1 MGIAIKLTNLD
12 FSNNK
17 LGTVTPTSG
26 GEEPRELVT
35 PGEISISS
43 SAEYTF
49 AKQGIWYVSQ
59 NKNVDESTAIAYLTF
74 ESTRG
79 IVRFDYEISCK
90 DPYDKGCIKTQYGI
104 ELVRV
109 SGITSGH
116 VDVNVE
122 NGINVVILEYTK
134 DSSDEYGDDEFRVK
148 LAEICGGPTLPSVT
162 SITVSGSSD
171 TSATYETYS
180 YNYYP
185 SNAQHDISWI
195 ITSGGSPYYIQ
206 PDYYWYPTENT
217 IRIRIPFKDK
227 GSIAQF
233 DVRAEDA
240 LTGMTDYILVDSFRE
255 WKPTTLTANDF
266 KADMSIA
273 TAASSGSSY
282 RHYLPFAAWYNSND
296 LHVNWRMGLYINR
309 DNCPGEYM
317 NPNDNYNDGTGHNL
331 QSIIQ
336 TKKTFE
342 SQYSTVLVPQGC
354 RKITLYHNQP
364 ALVVTAYLE
373 QNDGKGSSSA
383 LLTTGNIAS
392 GVVKSV
398 DVTSN
403 CRGTCKNLKDA
414 SKFLIIVCKN
424 ASNANTDIPENL
436 RNVVPTG
443 FKLQFEYVLE
453 ATASSTSFASL
464 DSKINI
470 SFNADYT
477 YNKCYL
483 YGEYW
488 IYYSNAPKKITGIID
503 ASDSGVSLSNVII
516 GKLVYSTISFTTSAI
531 GLGNRQQFFTI
542 QKMYAPN
549 GVSKSNIN
557 QNYSF
562 TVKGIAITNAEYSS
576 WESVPNDYKVTF

>member
-26 GEEPRELVT
+26 GEEPRELVI

-49 AKQGIWYVSQ
+49 EKQGIWYVSQ
-59 NKNVDESTAIAYLTF
+59 NKNVDNSTAIAYLTF

-79 IVRFDYEISCK
+79 IVRFDYQISSESF
-90 DPYDKGCIKTQYGI
+90 DHGYITTSSGT
-104 ELVRV
+104 ELLN
-109 SGITSGH
+109 TSGTDSGY

-122 NGINVVILEYTK
+122 NGVNVVVLKYEK
-134 DSSDEYGDDEFRVK
+134 DYSDEDGDDEFRVK

-162 SITVSGSSD
+162 SITISGNN
-171 TSATYETYS
+171 TTGNKYETYS
-180 YNYYP
+180 YNYQP
-185 SNAQHDISWI
+185 TNAQHNIRFSFGSDG
-195 ITSGGSPYYIQ
+195 IT
-206 PDYYWYPTENT
+206 PDYYQYPYDNSYQY
-217 IRIRIPFKDK
+217 IRIRIPFIDN
-227 GSIAQF
+227 GDNSYIHLVAQ
-233 DVRAEDA
+233 DS
-240 LTGMTDYILVDSFRE
+240 LTNIHRDMNINSLRE
-255 WKPTTLTANDF
+255 WKPTTLTASDF

-282 RHYLPFAAWYNSND
+282 RHYLPFASWYNLND
-296 LHVNWRMGLYINR
+296 YHPYWRMSLYIHR

-317 NPNDNYNDGTGHNL
+317 NPNDNYNDAKGHNL

-336 TKKTFE
+336 TKKGFE
-342 SQYSTVLVPQGC
+342 SQYSTMLIPQGC

-364 ALVVTAYLE
+364 ALVVNAYLE
-373 QNDGKGSSSA
+373 QNDGKGNSST
-383 LLTTGNIAS
+383 LLTTGNVAS
-392 GVVKSV
+392 GVSKSV
-398 DVTSN
+398 NVPSN

-424 ASNANTDIPENL
+424 ASNSNTDIPSNL

-464 DSKINI
+464 DSKISI

-488 IYYSNAPKKITGIID
+488 AYQSNAQKKITGIID
-503 ASDSGVSLSNVII
+503 ASDSAVSLSNVII
-516 GKLVYSTISFTTSAI
+516 GKLVYSTIQFTSSAI

-549 GVSKSNIN
+549 GVSKSNIK

-576 WESVPNDYKVTF
+576 WDAIPNDYKVTF

>member
-43 SAEYTF
+43 SAEFTF
-49 AKQGIWYVSQ
+49 EKQGIWYVSQ
-59 NKNVDESTAIAYLTF
+59 NKNVNLSTAIAYLTF

-79 IVRFDYEISCK
+79 IVRFDYQISSESF
-90 DPYDKGCIKTQYGI
+90 DHGYITTSSGT
-104 ELVRV
+104 ELLN
-109 SGITSGH
+109 TSGTDSGY

-122 NGINVVILEYTK
+122 NGVNVVVLKYEK
-134 DSSDEYGDDEFRVK
+134 DLSSEDGDDEFRVK
-148 LAEICGGPTLPSVT
+148 LAEVCGGPTLPSVT
-162 SITVSGSSD
+162 SIGINGNDNTSS
-171 TSATYETYS
+171 TYETYS
-180 YNYYP
+180 YYYEP
-185 SNAQHDISWI
+185 YDAQHDISWNI
-195 ITSGGSPYYIQ
+195 NSGGSSDYIE

-217 IRIRIPFKDK
+217 IRIRIPFKDS
-227 GSIAQF
+227 GSYADF
-233 DVRAEDA
+233 YLYAEDS
-240 LTGMTDYILVDSFRE
+240 LTGTMGDMTVTSNRE
-255 WKPTTLTANDF
+255 WKPTTLTASDF

-282 RHYLPFAAWYNSND
+282 RHYLPYAAWYNSND
-296 LHVNWRMGLYINR
+296 LHVNRRMGLYINR
-309 DNCPGEYM
+309 DNCPGEYI
-317 NPNDNYNDGTGHNL
+317 NPNDNYSDSKGHNL

-336 TKKTFE
+336 TKKAFE
-342 SQYSTVLVPQGC
+342 SQYSTVLIPKGC
-354 RKITLYHNQP
+354 RKITLYHNQS
-364 ALVVTAYLE
+364 ALVVNAYLE
-373 QNDGKGSSSA
+373 QNDGKGNSTT
-383 LLTTGNIAS
+383 LLTTGDVAS
-392 GVVKSV
+392 GVSKSV
-398 DVTSN
+398 NVPSN

-424 ASNANTDIPENL
+424 ASSSNTDIPSNL

-464 DSKINI
+464 NSKINI

-488 IYYSNAPKKITGIID
+488 IYYNNAPVRMTGIID
-503 ASDSGVSLSNVII
+503 ASDSAISISNVII
-516 GKLVYSTISFTTSAI
+516 GKLVYSTIQFTSSAI
-531 GLGNRQQFFTI
+531 GLGNSQQFFTI
-542 QKMYAPN
+542 QKVYAPN
-549 GVSKSNIN
+549 GVSKSNIK

-562 TVKGIAITNAEYSS
+562 TMKGIAITNAEYSS
-576 WESVPNDYKVTF
+576 WEAIPNDYKVTF

>member
-49 AKQGIWYVSQ
+49 AKQGLWYVSQ
-59 NKNVDESTAIAYLTF
+59 NKNVNLSTAIAYLTF
-74 ESTRG
+74 ESARG
-79 IVRFDYEISCK
+79 IVRFDYQISSES
-90 DPYDKGCIKTQYGI
+90 YDHGYITTSSGK
-104 ELVRV
+104 ELLNV
-109 SGITSGH
+109 SGTDSGY

-122 NGINVVILEYTK
+122 NGVNVVVLKYKK
-134 DSSDEYGDDEFRVK
+134 DSSAHEGDDVFRVK

-171 TSATYETYS
+171 TSATYETYR
-180 YNYYP
+180 YDYQP
-185 SNAQHDISWI
+185 SDAQHDISWTI
-195 ITSGGSPYYIQ
+195 NSGGSSYYIQ

-240 LTGMTDYILVDSFRE
+240 LTGVSDDILVDSLRE
-255 WKPTTLTANDF
+255 WKPTTLTASDF
-266 KADMSIA
+266 KADMSLA

-282 RHYLPFAAWYNSND
+282 RHYLPYAAWYNSND
-296 LHVNWRMGLYINR
+296 LHVNRRMSLYINR

-317 NPNDNYNDGTGHNL
+317 NPNDNYNDAKGHNL

-336 TKKTFE
+336 TKKAFE
-342 SQYSTVLVPQGC
+342 SQYSTMLIPQGC

-373 QNDGKGSSSA
+373 QHDGKGSSST
-383 LLTTGNIAS
+383 LLTTGDVAS
-392 GVVKSV
+392 GVSKSV
-398 DVTSN
+398 NVPSN

-424 ASNANTDIPENL
+424 ASSSNTDIPSNL

-464 DSKINI
+464 NSKINI

-488 IYYSNAPKKITGIID
+488 TYQSNAPKKITGIID

-531 GLGNRQQFFTI
+531 GLGNKRQFFTI

-549 GVSKSNIN
+549 GVSKSNIK

-562 TVKGIAITNAEYSS
+562 TIKGIAITNTEYSS
-576 WESVPNDYKVTF
+576 WEAIPNDYKVTF

>member
-17 LGTVTPTSG
+17 LGTVTPMSG

-43 SAEYTF
+43 SSEYTF

-59 NKNVDESTAIAYLTF
+59 NKNVDSSTAIAYLTF

-79 IVRFDYEISCK
+79 IVRFDYQISSESF
-90 DPYDKGCIKTQYGI
+90 DHGYITTSSGT
-104 ELVRV
+104 ELLN
-109 SGITSGH
+109 TSGVDSGY

-122 NGINVVILEYTK
+122 NGVNVVVLKYEK
-134 DSSDEYGDDEFRVK
+134 DSSDEDGDDEFRVK

-162 SITVSGSSD
+162 SITVSGSSN

-180 YNYYP
+180 YSYEP
-185 SNAQHDISWI
+185 SDAQHDISWTI
-195 ITSGGSPYYIQ
+195 NSGGSPDYIQ
-206 PDYYWYPTENT
+206 PDYYSYPTENT

-227 GSIAQF
+227 DSIARF

-240 LTGMTDYILVDSFRE
+240 LTGVADSILVDSFRE
-255 WKPTTLTANDF
+255 WKPTTLTASDF

-282 RHYLPFAAWYNSND
+282 RHYLPFAAWYNSKD
-296 LHVNWRMGLYINR
+296 LHVNWRMCLYMHR
-309 DNCPGEYM
+309 DNCPGEYI
-317 NPNDNYNDGTGHNL
+317 NPNDNYNDEMGNNL

-336 TKKTFE
+336 TKKVFE
-342 SQYSTVLVPQGC
+342 SQYSTVLIPKGC
-354 RKITLYHNQP
+354 RKITLYHNQSE
-364 ALVVTAYLE
+364 LVVNAYLE
-373 QNDGKGSSSA
+373 QNDGKGNSST
-383 LLTTGNIAS
+383 LLTTGNVAS
-392 GVVKSV
+392 GVSKSV
-398 DVTSN
+398 NVPSN

-424 ASNANTDIPENL
+424 ASSSNTDIPSNL

-443 FKLQFEYVLE
+443 FKLQFEYVLK
-453 ATASSTSFASL
+453 ATAFSTSFTNL
-464 DSKINI
+464 DSKISI

-488 IYYSNAPKKITGIID
+488 AYQSNAPKKITGIID
-503 ASDSGVSLSNVII
+503 ASDSAVSLSNVII
-516 GKLVYSTISFTTSAI
+516 GKLVYSTIQFTASAI
-531 GLGNRQQFFTI
+531 GLGNKQQFFTI

-549 GVSKSNIN
+549 GVSKSNIK

-562 TVKGIAITNAEYSS
+562 TIKGIAITNAEYSS
-576 WESVPNDYKVTF
+576 WEAIPNDYKVTF

>member
-59 NKNVDESTAIAYLTF
+59 NKNVDSSTAIAYLTF

-79 IVRFDYEISCK
+79 IVRFDYQISSES
-90 DPYDKGCIKTQYGI
+90 YDHGYITTSSGT
-104 ELVRV
+104 ELLN
-109 SGITSGH
+109 TSGTDSGY

-122 NGINVVILEYTK
+122 NGVNVVVLKYKK
-134 DSSDEYGDDEFRVK
+134 DSSDEDGDDEFRVK

-162 SITVSGSSD
+162 SITISGN
-171 TSATYETYS
+171 ATTNNMYETYS
-180 YNYYP
+180 YNYQP
-185 SNAQHDISWI
+185 ANAQHNIRFSFGADG
-195 ITSGGSPYYIQ
+195 IT
-206 PDYYWYPTENT
+206 PDYYQYPYDNSYQY
-217 IRIRIPFKDK
+217 IRIRIPFIDN
-227 GSIAQF
+227 GDNSYIHLVAQ
-233 DVRAEDA
+233 DS
-240 LTGMTDYILVDSFRE
+240 LTNIHGDMNINSLRE

-282 RHYLPFAAWYNSND
+282 RHYLPFAAWYNSKD
-296 LHVNWRMGLYINR
+296 LHVNWRMCLYMHR
-309 DNCPGEYM
+309 DNCPGEYI
-317 NPNDNYNDGTGHNL
+317 NPNDNYNDEMGNNL

-336 TKKTFE
+336 TKKDFE
-342 SQYSTVLVPQGC
+342 SQYSTVLIPKGC
-354 RKITLYHNQP
+354 RKITLYHNQSE
-364 ALVVTAYLE
+364 LVVNAYLE
-373 QNDGKGSSSA
+373 QNDGKGNSST
-383 LLTTGNIAS
+383 LLTTGNVAS
-392 GVVKSV
+392 GVSKSV
-398 DVTSN
+398 NVPSN

-424 ASNANTDIPENL
+424 ASSSNTDIPSNL

-453 ATASSTSFASL
+453 ATAFSTSFTNL
-464 DSKINI
+464 DSKISI

-488 IYYSNAPKKITGIID
+488 AYQSNAPKKITGIID
-503 ASDSGVSLSNVII
+503 ASDSAVSLSNVII
-516 GKLVYSTISFTTSAI
+516 GKLVYSTIQFTASAI
-531 GLGNRQQFFTI
+531 GLGNKQQFFTI

-549 GVSKSNIN
+549 GVSKSNIK

-562 TVKGIAITNAEYSS
+562 TIKGIAITNAEYSS
-576 WESVPNDYKVTF
+576 WEAIPNDYKVTF

>member
-17 LGTVTPTSG
+17 LGTVTPMSG

-79 IVRFDYEISCK
+79 IVRFDYQISSESF
-90 DPYDKGCIKTQYGI
+90 DHGYITTSSGT
-104 ELVRV
+104 ELLNT
-109 SGITSGH
+109 SGVDSGH

-122 NGINVVILEYTK
+122 NGVNVVVLKYKK
-134 DSSDEYGDDEFRVK
+134 DSSDEDGDDEFRVK

-185 SNAQHDISWI
+185 SDAQHDISWNI
-195 ITSGGSPYYIQ
+195 NSGRSPYYIQ

-240 LTGMTDYILVDSFRE
+240 LTGVADDILVDSFRE
-255 WKPTTLTANDF
+255 WKPTTLTASDF
-266 KADMSIA
+266 KADMSLA

-296 LHVNWRMGLYINR
+296 LHVNRRMCLYINR
-309 DNCPGEYM
+309 DNCPGEYI
-317 NPNDNYNDGTGHNL
+317 NPNDNYNDSKGHNL

-336 TKKTFE
+336 TKKAFE
-342 SQYSTVLVPQGC
+342 SQYSTMLIPQGC
-354 RKITLYHNQP
+354 RKITLYHNQS
-364 ALVVTAYLE
+364 ALVVNAYLE
-373 QNDGKGSSSA
+373 QNDGKGNSST
-383 LLTTGNIAS
+383 LLTTGDVAS

-398 DVTSN
+398 DVPSN

-424 ASNANTDIPENL
+424 ASNYSSDIPSNL

-488 IYYSNAPKKITGIID
+488 MYRSNAPVKITGIID
-503 ASDSGVSLSNVII
+503 ASDSGISLSNVII
-516 GKLVYSTISFTTSAI
+516 GKLVYSTISFTASAI
-531 GLGNRQQFFTI
+531 GLGNSQQFFTI

-549 GVSKSNIN
+549 GVSKSNIK

-562 TVKGIAITNAEYSS
+562 TMKGIAITNAEYSS
-576 WESVPNDYKVTF
+576 WEAIPNDYKVTF

>member
-59 NKNVDESTAIAYLTF
+59 NKNVDNSTAIAYLTF

-79 IVRFDYEISCK
+79 IVRFDYQISSES
-90 DPYDKGCIKTQYGI
+90 YDHGYITTSSGT
-104 ELVRV
+104 ELLNV
-109 SGITSGH
+109 SGTDSGY

-122 NGINVVILEYTK
+122 NGVNVVVLKYKK
-134 DSSDEYGDDEFRVK
+134 DSSVYKGDDVFRVK
-148 LAEICGGPTLPSVT
+148 LAEICGGPTLPFVT
-162 SITVSGSSD
+162 SITISGN
-171 TSATYETYS
+171 ATTNNMYETYS
-180 YNYYP
+180 YNYQP
-185 SNAQHDISWI
+185 TNAQHNIRFSFGSDG
-195 ITSGGSPYYIQ
+195 IT
-206 PDYYWYPTENT
+206 PDYYQYPYDDSYQY
-217 IRIRIPFKDK
+217 IRMRIPFIDK
-227 GSIAQF
+227 GDNSYIHLIAQ
-233 DVRAEDA
+233 DS
-240 LTGMTDYILVDSFRE
+240 LTNIMGDMTVTSNRE
-255 WKPTTLTANDF
+255 WKPTTLTASDF

-317 NPNDNYNDGTGHNL
+317 NPNDNYNDETGHNL

-342 SQYSTVLVPQGC
+342 SQYSTVLIPKGC

-373 QNDGKGSSSA
+373 QNDGKGSSSV

-392 GVVKSV
+392 GVSKSV
-398 DVTSN
+398 NVPSN

-424 ASNANTDIPENL
+424 ARSSNTDIPSNL

-453 ATASSTSFASL
+453 ATASSTSFSSL

-488 IYYSNAPKKITGIID
+488 AYQSNAPKKITGIID

-549 GVSKSNIN
+549 GVSKSNIK

-562 TVKGIAITNAEYSS
+562 TVTGIAITNAEYSS
-576 WESVPNDYKVTF
+576 WEAIPNDYKVTF

>member
-17 LGTVTPTSG
+17 LGTVTPMSG

-59 NKNVDESTAIAYLTF
+59 NKNVDYSTAIAYLTF

-79 IVRFDYEISCK
+79 IVRFDYQISSESF
-90 DPYDKGCIKTQYGI
+90 DHGYITTSSGT
-104 ELVRV
+104 ELLNT
-109 SGITSGH
+109 SGIDSGY

-122 NGINVVILEYTK
+122 NGVNVVVLKYKK
-134 DSSDEYGDDEFRVK
+134 DSSDEDGDDEFRVK

-162 SITVSGSSD
+162 SITVSGNSD

-185 SNAQHDISWI
+185 SDAQHDISWNI
-195 ITSGGSPYYIQ
+195 NSGGSPYYIE

-217 IRIRIPFKDK
+217 IRIRIPFKDS
-227 GSIAQF
+227 GSIADF
-233 DVRAEDA
+233 YLYAEDA
-240 LTGMTDYILVDSFRE
+240 LTDIMGDMTVISNRE
-255 WKPTTLTANDF
+255 WKPKILTASDF
-266 KADMSIA
+266 KADMSYPSA
-273 TAASSGSSY
+273 DSSGTTY
-282 RHYLPFAAWYNSND
+282 RHYLPFAAWYNSKD
-296 LHVNWRMGLYINR
+296 LHVNWRMCLYMHR

-317 NPNDNYNDGTGHNL
+317 NPNDNYNDAKGNNL

-336 TKKTFE
+336 TKKAFE
-342 SQYSTVLVPQGC
+342 SQYSTVLIPKGC
-354 RKITLYHNQP
+354 RKITLYHNQSQ
-364 ALVVTAYLE
+364 LVVAAYLA
-373 QNDGKGSSSA
+373 QNDGKGNSST
-383 LLTTGNIAS
+383 LLTTGDVAS
-392 GVVKSV
+392 GVFKSV
-398 DVTSN
+398 NVPSN
-403 CRGTCKNLKDA
+403 CRGTCKNLRDA
-414 SKFLIIVCKN
+414 SKFLIILCKN
-424 ASNANTDIPENL
+424 ASNYSSDIPSNL

-464 DSKINI
+464 NSKINI

-488 IYYSNAPKKITGIID
+488 MYHSNAPVKITGIID
-503 ASDSGVSLSNVII
+503 ASGSGVSLSNVII
-516 GKLVYSTISFTTSAI
+516 GKLVYSTISFTASAI
-531 GLGNRQQFFTI
+531 GLGNSQQSFTI

-549 GVSKSNIN
+549 GVSKSNIKY
-557 QNYSF
+557 NYSF

-576 WESVPNDYKVTF
+576 WEAIPNDYKVTF

>member
-17 LGTVTPTSG
+17 LGTVTPMSG

-79 IVRFDYEISCK
+79 IVRFDYQISSESF
-90 DPYDKGCIKTQYGI
+90 DHGYITTSSGT
-104 ELVRV
+104 ELLDT
-109 SGITSGH
+109 SGIDSGY

-122 NGINVVILEYTK
+122 NGVNVVVLKYKK
-134 DSSDEYGDDEFRVK
+134 DSDVSEEDDEFRVK

-162 SITVSGSSD
+162 SITVSGNSD

-185 SNAQHDISWI
+185 SDAQHDISWNI
-195 ITSGGSPYYIQ
+195 NSGGSPYYIE
-206 PDYYWYPTENT
+206 PDYYWYPTEDT
-217 IRIRIPFKDK
+217 IRIRIPFKDS

-240 LTGMTDYILVDSFRE
+240 LTGVADDILVDSFRE
-255 WKPTTLTANDF
+255 WKPTTLTASDF
-266 KADMSIA
+266 KADMSLA

-296 LHVNWRMGLYINR
+296 LHVNRRMGLYIHR
-309 DNCPGEYM
+309 DNCPGEYI
-317 NPNDNYNDGTGHNL
+317 NPNDNYSDSKGHNL

-336 TKKTFE
+336 TKKAFE
-342 SQYSTVLVPQGC
+342 SQYSTMLIPKGC
-354 RKITLYHNQP
+354 RKIILYHNQS
-364 ALVVTAYLE
+364 ALVVNAYLE
-373 QNDGKGSSSA
+373 QNDGKGNSST
-383 LLTTGNIAS
+383 LLTTGDVAS
-392 GVVKSV
+392 GVSKSV
-398 DVTSN
+398 NVPSN

-424 ASNANTDIPENL
+424 ASNSNTDIPSNL

-464 DSKINI
+464 NSKINI

-488 IYYSNAPKKITGIID
+488 MYRSNAPVKITGIID

-516 GKLVYSTISFTTSAI
+516 GKLVYSTISFTASAI
-531 GLGNRQQFFTI
+531 GLGNSQQSFTI

-549 GVSKSNIN
+549 GVSKSNIK

-576 WESVPNDYKVTF
+576 WEAIPNDYKVTF

>member
-59 NKNVDESTAIAYLTF
+59 NKNVDNSTAIAYLTF

-79 IVRFDYEISCK
+79 IVRFDYQISSES
-90 DPYDKGCIKTQYGI
+90 YDHGYITTSSGT
-104 ELVRV
+104 ELLNT
-109 SGITSGH
+109 SGIDSGY

-122 NGINVVILEYTK
+122 NGVNVVVLKYKK
-134 DSSDEYGDDEFRVK
+134 DSSVYKGDDVFRVK

-162 SITVSGSSD
+162 NITVSGSSD
-171 TSATYETYS
+171 TSATYETYT
-180 YNYYP
+180 YHYYP
-185 SNAQHDISWI
+185 SDAQHDISWNI
-195 ITSGGSPYYIQ
+195 DSGGSSDYIQ
-206 PDYYWYPTENT
+206 PDYYWYPTEDT
-217 IRIRIPFKDK
+217 IRIRIPFKDS
-227 GSIAQF
+227 GSYADFYLYAQ
-233 DVRAEDA
+233 DS
-240 LTGMTDYILVDSFRE
+240 LTDIIGDMTVTLNRE
-255 WKPTTLTANDF
+255 WKPTTLTASDF
-266 KADMSIA
+266 KADMSLA
-273 TAASSGSSY
+273 TASSSGSSY
-282 RHYLPFAAWYNSND
+282 RHYLPYASWYNSND
-296 LHVNWRMGLYINR
+296 FHVNWRMGLYINR

-317 NPNDNYNDGTGHNL
+317 NPNDNYNDEMGNNI

-342 SQYSTVLVPQGC
+342 SQYSTVLIPKGC

-373 QNDGKGSSSA
+373 QNDGKGHNSA

-398 DVTSN
+398 DVPSN

-424 ASNANTDIPENL
+424 ASNYSSDIPSNL

-464 DSKINI
+464 NSKINI

-488 IYYSNAPKKITGIID
+488 IYSSNAPKKITGIID
-503 ASDSGVSLSNVII
+503 ASDSGVSLSNIII

-549 GVSKSNIN
+549 GVSKSNIK

-576 WESVPNDYKVTF
+576 WKSIPNDYKVTF

>member
-59 NKNVDESTAIAYLTF
+59 NKNVDNSTAIAYLTF

-79 IVRFDYEISCK
+79 IVRFDYQISSES
-90 DPYDKGCIKTQYGI
+90 YDHGYITTSSGT
-104 ELVRV
+104 ELLN
-109 SGITSGH
+109 TSGTNSGY

-122 NGINVVILEYTK
+122 NGVNVVVLKYKK
-134 DSSDEYGDDEFRVK
+134 DSSVYKGDDVFRVK

-162 SITVSGSSD
+162 SITISGND
-171 TSATYETYS
+171 TTNNVYETYS
-180 YNYYP
+180 YNYQP
-185 SNAQHDISWI
+185 TNAQHNIRFSFGGDG
-195 ITSGGSPYYIQ
+195 IT
-206 PDYYWYPTENT
+206 PDYYQYPYDGSYQY
-217 IRIRIPFKDK
+217 IRMRIPFIDK
-227 GSIAQF
+227 GDNSYIHLVAQDSLT
-233 DVRAEDA
+233 DVMGDMHVTSR
-240 LTGMTDYILVDSFRE
+240 RE
-255 WKPTTLTANDF
+255 WKPTTLTASDF
-266 KADMSIA
+266 KADMSYPSA
-273 TAASSGSSY
+273 DSSGTTY
-282 RHYLPFAAWYNSND
+282 RHYLPFAAWYNSTD
-296 LHVNWRMGLYINR
+296 LHVNWRMCLYMHR

-317 NPNDNYNDGTGHNL
+317 NPNDNYNDAKGHNL

-336 TKKTFE
+336 TKKAFE
-342 SQYSTVLVPQGC
+342 SQYSTVLIPKGC
-354 RKITLYHNQP
+354 RKITLYHNQS
-364 ALVVTAYLE
+364 ALVVTANLT
-373 QNDGKGSSSA
+373 QNDGKGNSSA
-383 LLTTGNIAS
+383 LLTTGDVAS
-392 GVVKSV
+392 GVYKSV
-398 DVTSN
+398 NVPSN

-414 SKFLIIVCKN
+414 SKFLIILCKN
-424 ASNANTDIPENL
+424 ASNSSSDIPSNL

-453 ATASSTSFASL
+453 ATAFSTSFTNL
-464 DSKINI
+464 DSKISI

-488 IYYSNAPKKITGIID
+488 TYRSNAPTKITGIID
-503 ASDSGVSLSNVII
+503 ASDSAISLSNVII
-516 GKLVYSTISFTTSAI
+516 GKLVYSTIQFTASAI
-531 GLGNRQQFFTI
+531 GLGNTEQFFTI
-542 QKMYAPN
+542 QKMSAPN
-549 GVSKSNIN
+549 GVSKSNIK

-562 TVKGIAITNAEYSS
+562 TLKGIAITNAEYSS
-576 WESVPNDYKVTF
+576 WDAIPNDYKVTF

>member
-59 NKNVDESTAIAYLTF
+59 NKNVDKSTAIAYLTF

-79 IVRFDYEISCK
+79 IVRFDYQISSESF
-90 DPYDKGCIKTQYGI
+90 DHGYITTSSGT
-104 ELVRV
+104 ELLDT
-109 SGITSGH
+109 SGIDSGY

-122 NGINVVILEYTK
+122 NGVNVVVLKYKK
-134 DSSDEYGDDEFRVK
+134 DSDVSEEDDVFRVK

-162 SITVSGSSD
+162 SITVSGSID

-180 YNYYP
+180 YSYEP
-185 SNAQHDISWI
+185 SDAQHDISWI
-195 ITSGGSPYYIQ
+195 INSGESPYYIE

-227 GSIAQF
+227 DSIAQF
-233 DVRAEDA
+233 DVCAADA
-240 LTGMTDYILVDSFRE
+240 LTGVANDILVDSFRE
-255 WKPTTLTANDF
+255 WKPTTLTASDF

-296 LHVNWRMGLYINR
+296 LHVNRRMGLYIHR

-317 NPNDNYNDGTGHNL
+317 NPNDNYNDVEGHNL

-336 TKKTFE
+336 TKKAFE
-342 SQYSTVLVPQGC
+342 NQYSTVLIPKGC
-354 RKITLYHNQP
+354 RKITLYHNQSK
-364 ALVVTAYLE
+364 LVVNAYLE
-373 QNDGKGSSSA
+373 QNDGKGNSST
-383 LLTTGNIAS
+383 LLTTGDVAS

-398 DVTSN
+398 DVPSN

-414 SKFLIIVCKN
+414 SKFLTIVCKN
-424 ASNANTDIPENL
+424 ASSSNTDIPSNL

-453 ATASSTSFASL
+453 ATASSTSFANL
-464 DSKINI
+464 NSKINI

-488 IYYSNAPKKITGIID
+488 TYQSNAPKKITEIID

-516 GKLVYSTISFTTSAI
+516 GKLVYSTIEFTTSAI
-531 GLGNRQQFFTI
+531 GLGNKQQFFTI

-549 GVSKSNIN
+549 GVSKSNIK
-557 QNYSF
+557 QNYSL
-562 TVKGIAITNAEYSS
+562 TMKGIAITNAEYSS
-576 WESVPNDYKVTF
+576 WEAIPNDYKVTF

>member
-79 IVRFDYEISCK
+79 IVRFDYQISSES
-90 DPYDKGCIKTQYGI
+90 YDHGYITTSSGT
-104 ELVRV
+104 ELLNV
-109 SGITSGH
+109 SGTNSGY

-122 NGINVVILEYTK
+122 NGVNVVVLKYKK
-134 DSSDEYGDDEFRVK
+134 DSSVYKGDDVFRVK

-162 SITVSGSSD
+162 SITISGN
-171 TSATYETYS
+171 ATTNNMYETYS
-180 YNYYP
+180 YNYQP
-185 SNAQHDISWI
+185 TNAQHNIRFSFGGDG
-195 ITSGGSPYYIQ
+195 IT
-206 PDYYWYPTENT
+206 PDYYQYPYDDSYQY
-217 IRIRIPFKDK
+217 IRMRIPFIDK
-227 GSIAQF
+227 GDNSYIHLIAQDSLT
-233 DVRAEDA
+233 DVIGDMHV
-240 LTGMTDYILVDSFRE
+240 TSNRE
-255 WKPTTLTANDF
+255 WKPTTLTASDF
-266 KADMSIA
+266 KADMSLA

-282 RHYLPFAAWYNSND
+282 RHYLPFASWYNLND
-296 LHVNWRMGLYINR
+296 YHPYWRMGLYMHR

-317 NPNDNYNDGTGHNL
+317 NPNDNYNDERGNNL

-336 TKKTFE
+336 TKKAFE
-342 SQYSTVLVPQGC
+342 SQYSTVLIPKGC
-354 RKITLYHNQP
+354 RKIILYHNQP

-373 QNDGKGSSSA
+373 QNDGKGHSST
-383 LLTTGNIAS
+383 LLTTGNVAS
-392 GVVKSV
+392 GVSKSV
-398 DVTSN
+398 NVPSN

-424 ASNANTDIPENL
+424 ASNYSSDIPSNL

-464 DSKINI
+464 NSKINI

-488 IYYSNAPKKITGIID
+488 IYQSNAPKKITGIIN
-503 ASDSGVSLSNVII
+503 ASDSAVSLSNVII
-516 GKLVYSTISFTTSAI
+516 GKLVYSTIQFTSSAI
-531 GLGNRQQFFTI
+531 GLGNSQQFFTI

-549 GVSKSNIN
+549 GVSKSNIK

-562 TVKGIAITNAEYSS
+562 IVKGIAITNAEYSS
-576 WESVPNDYKVTF
+576 WEAIPNDYKVTF

>member
-43 SAEYTF
+43 SSEYTF

-59 NKNVDESTAIAYLTF
+59 NKNVDGSTAIAYLTF

-79 IVRFDYEISCK
+79 IVRFDYQISSESF
-90 DPYDKGCIKTQYGI
+90 DHGYITMSSGT
-104 ELVRV
+104 ELLNV
-109 SGITSGH
+109 SGTDSGY

-122 NGINVVILEYTK
+122 NGVNVVVLKYKK
-134 DSSDEYGDDEFRVK
+134 DSSDEDGDDEFRVK

-185 SNAQHDISWI
+185 SDAQHDISWTI
-195 ITSGGSPYYIQ
+195 NSGGSPYYIQ
-206 PDYYWYPTENT
+206 PDYYWYPTEDT
-217 IRIRIPFKDK
+217 IRIRIPFKDS
-227 GSIAQF
+227 GSIADFYLYAQ
-233 DVRAEDA
+233 DS
-240 LTGMTDYILVDSFRE
+240 LTGTMGDMTVTSNRE
-255 WKPTTLTANDF
+255 WKPTTLTASDF

-282 RHYLPFAAWYNSND
+282 RHYLPYAAWYNSND
-296 LHVNWRMGLYINR
+296 LHVNRRMSLYINR

-317 NPNDNYNDGTGHNL
+317 NPNDNYDDAKGNNL

-336 TKKTFE
+336 TKKAFE
-342 SQYSTVLVPQGC
+342 SQYSTMLVPQGC

-364 ALVVTAYLE
+364 ALVVGAYLE
-373 QNDGKGSSSA
+373 QNDGKGNSST
-383 LLTTGNIAS
+383 LLTTGDVAS

-398 DVTSN
+398 DVPSN

-414 SKFLIIVCKN
+414 SKFLIILCKN
-424 ASNANTDIPENL
+424 ASSSNTDIPSNL

-464 DSKINI
+464 NSKINI

-488 IYYSNAPKKITGIID
+488 MYRSNAPVKITGIID

-516 GKLVYSTISFTTSAI
+516 GKLVYSTISFTASAI
-531 GLGNRQQFFTI
+531 GLGNSQQFFTI

-549 GVSKSNIN
+549 GVSKSNIK

-562 TVKGIAITNAEYSS
+562 IVKGIAITNAEYSS
-576 WESVPNDYKVTF
+576 WEAIPNDYKVTF

>member
-17 LGTVTPTSG
+17 LGTVTPMSG

-43 SAEYTF
+43 SSEYTF

-79 IVRFDYEISCK
+79 IVRFDYQISSESF
-90 DPYDKGCIKTQYGI
+90 DHGYITTSSGT
-104 ELVRV
+104 ELLNT
-109 SGITSGH
+109 SGVDSGH

-122 NGINVVILEYTK
+122 NGINVVVLKYKK
-134 DSSDEYGDDEFRVK
+134 DSSDEDGDDEFRVK

-180 YNYYP
+180 YDYYP
-185 SNAQHDISWI
+185 SDAQHDISWNI
-195 ITSGGSPYYIQ
+195 NSGGSPCYIE
-206 PDYYWYPTENT
+206 PDYYWYPTEDT
-217 IRIRIPFKDK
+217 IRIRIPFKDS
-227 GSIAQF
+227 GSTADF
-233 DVRAEDA
+233 YLYAEDS
-240 LTGMTDYILVDSFRE
+240 LTGIMGDMTVTSNRE
-255 WKPTTLTANDF
+255 WKPTTLTASDF
-266 KADMSIA
+266 KADMSLA

-296 LHVNWRMGLYINR
+296 LHVNRRMGLYIHR
-309 DNCPGEYM
+309 DNCPGEYI
-317 NPNDNYNDGTGHNL
+317 NPNDNYNDAKGHNL

-342 SQYSTVLVPQGC
+342 SQYSTMLIPQGC

-364 ALVVTAYLE
+364 ALVINAYLE
-373 QNDGKGSSSA
+373 QNDGKGNSST
-383 LLTTGNIAS
+383 LLTTGDVAS
-392 GVVKSV
+392 GVSKSV
-398 DVTSN
+398 NVPSN

-424 ASNANTDIPENL
+424 ASNSNTDIPSNL

-453 ATASSTSFASL
+453 ATVSSTSFASL
-464 DSKINI
+464 NSKINI

-488 IYYSNAPKKITGIID
+488 MYHSNAPVKITGIID

-516 GKLVYSTISFTTSAI
+516 GKLVYSTISFTASAI
-531 GLGNRQQFFTI
+531 GLGNSQQSFTI

-549 GVSKSNIN
+549 GVSKSNIK

-576 WESVPNDYKVTF
+576 WEAIPNDYKVTF

>member
-43 SAEYTF
+43 SSEYTF

-59 NKNVDESTAIAYLTF
+59 NKNVDNSTAIAYLTF

-79 IVRFDYEISCK
+79 IVRFDYQISSES
-90 DPYDKGCIKTQYGI
+90 YDHGYITTSSGT
-104 ELVRV
+104 ELLN
-109 SGITSGH
+109 TSGTDSGY

-122 NGINVVILEYTK
+122 NGVNVVVLKYKK
-134 DSSDEYGDDEFRVK
+134 DSSDEDGDDEFRVK

-162 SITVSGSSD
+162 SITVSGNSD

-180 YNYYP
+180 YSYEP
-185 SNAQHDISWI
+185 SDAQHDISWNI
-195 ITSGGSPYYIQ
+195 NSGGSTYYIQ
-206 PDYYWYPTENT
+206 PDYYSYPTENT
-217 IRIRIPFKDK
+217 IRIRIPFRDK

-240 LTGMTDYILVDSFRE
+240 LTGVADDILVDSSRE
-255 WKPTTLTANDF
+255 WKPTTLTASDF
-266 KADMSIA
+266 KADMSYPSA
-273 TAASSGSSY
+273 DSSRTTY
-282 RHYLPFAAWYNSND
+282 RHYLPFAAWYNSKD
-296 LHVNWRMGLYINR
+296 LHVNWRMCLYMHR

-317 NPNDNYNDGTGHNL
+317 NPNDNYNDAMGNNL

-336 TKKTFE
+336 TKKDFE
-342 SQYSTVLVPQGC
+342 NQYSTVLVPKGC
-354 RKITLYHNQP
+354 RKITLYHNQS
-364 ALVVTAYLE
+364 ALVVTAYLA
-373 QNDGKGSSSA
+373 QNDGKGNSST
-383 LLTTGNIAS
+383 LLTTGDVAS

-398 DVTSN
+398 NVPSN

-414 SKFLIIVCKN
+414 SKFLIILCKN
-424 ASNANTDIPENL
+424 ASNYSSDIPSNL

-453 ATASSTSFASL
+453 ATAFSTSFTNL
-464 DSKINI
+464 DSKISI

-488 IYYSNAPKKITGIID
+488 AYQSNAPKKITGIID
-503 ASDSGVSLSNVII
+503 ASDSAVSLSNVII
-516 GKLVYSTISFTTSAI
+516 GKFVYSTIQLTASAI

-542 QKMYAPN
+542 QKMYASN
-549 GVSKSNIN
+549 GVSKSNIK

-562 TVKGIAITNAEYSS
+562 TVKGIAITNTEYSS
-576 WESVPNDYKVTF
+576 WEAIPNDYKVTF

>member
-43 SAEYTF
+43 SSEYTF

-79 IVRFDYEISCK
+79 IVRFDYQISSESF
-90 DPYDKGCIKTQYGI
+90 DHGYITTSSGT
-104 ELVRV
+104 ELLNT
-109 SGITSGH
+109 SGIDSGY

-122 NGINVVILEYTK
+122 NGVNVVVLKYKK
-134 DSSDEYGDDEFRVK
+134 DSSDEDGDDEFRVK
-148 LAEICGGPTLPSVT
+148 LAEICGGPTLPSVP
-162 SITVSGSSD
+162 SITVSGNSD

-185 SNAQHDISWI
+185 SDAQHDISWNI
-195 ITSGGSPYYIQ
+195 NSVGSPYYIQ

-240 LTGMTDYILVDSFRE
+240 LTGVADDILVDSFRE
-255 WKPTTLTANDF
+255 WKPTTLTASDF

-282 RHYLPFAAWYNSND
+282 RHYLPFAAWYNSKD
-296 LHVNWRMGLYINR
+296 LHVNWRMCLYMHR

-317 NPNDNYNDGTGHNL
+317 NPNDNYNDEKGNNL

-336 TKKTFE
+336 TKKAFE
-342 SQYSTVLVPQGC
+342 SHYSTMLIPQGC

-364 ALVVTAYLE
+364 ALVVNAYLE
-373 QNDGKGSSSA
+373 QNDGKGNSST
-383 LLTTGNIAS
+383 LLTTGNVAS
-392 GVVKSV
+392 GVSKSV
-398 DVTSN
+398 NVPSN

-424 ASNANTDIPENL
+424 ASNSNTDIPSNL

-453 ATASSTSFASL
+453 ATASSTSFANL
-464 DSKINI
+464 NSKINI

-488 IYYSNAPKKITGIID
+488 MYRSNAPVKITGIID

-516 GKLVYSTISFTTSAI
+516 GKLVYSTISFSTSAI
-531 GLGNRQQFFTI
+531 GLGNSQQSFTI

-549 GVSKSNIN
+549 GVSKSNIK
-557 QNYSF
+557 QNYNF

-576 WESVPNDYKVTF
+576 WESIPNDYKVTF

>member
-26 GEEPRELVT
+26 GEEPRELVN

-79 IVRFDYEISCK
+79 IVRFDYQISSES
-90 DPYDKGCIKTQYGI
+90 YDHGYIITSSGT
-104 ELVRV
+104 ELLDT
-109 SGITSGH
+109 SGIDSGY

-122 NGINVVILEYTK
+122 NGVNVVVLKYKK
-134 DSSDEYGDDEFRVK
+134 DSDVSEEDDVFRVK

-171 TSATYETYS
+171 TSAAYETYS
-180 YNYYP
+180 YSYEP
-185 SNAQHDISWI
+185 SDAQHDISWTI
-195 ITSGGSPYYIQ
+195 DSGGSSDYIQ

-217 IRIRIPFKDK
+217 IRIRIPFKDS
-227 GSIAQF
+227 GSYADF
-233 DVRAEDA
+233 YLYAKDS
-240 LTGMTDYILVDSFRE
+240 LTGIMGDTTVTSNRE
-255 WKPTTLTANDF
+255 WKPTTLTASDF
-266 KADMSIA
+266 KADMSLA

-282 RHYLPFAAWYNSND
+282 RHYLPYAAWYNSND
-296 LHVNWRMGLYINR
+296 LHVNRRMSLYMHR
-309 DNCPGEYM
+309 DNCPGEYI
-317 NPNDNYNDGTGHNL
+317 NPNDNYNDAKGHNL

-336 TKKTFE
+336 TKKAFE
-342 SQYSTVLVPQGC
+342 SQYSTMLIPQGC

-373 QNDGKGSSSA
+373 QNDGKGNSST
-383 LLTTGNIAS
+383 LLTTGDVAS

-398 DVTSN
+398 DIPSS

-424 ASNANTDIPENL
+424 ASSSNTDIPSNL

-443 FKLQFEYVLE
+443 FKLTFEYALT
-453 ATASSTSFASL
+453 ATVDSTLYNSTS
-464 DSKINI
+464 KQINV

-477 YNKCYL
+477 YNKCYMYL
-483 YGEYW
+483 TYW
-488 IYYSNAPKKITGIID
+488 QGNVNSQTEFTALID
-503 ASDSGVSLSNVII
+503 ASDSVISLPNIAI
-516 GKLVYSTISFTTSAI
+516 GRYIYPSYTIAASAI
-531 GLGNRQQFFTI
+531 MFGNSQQNFTFKKLSSSTGYQI
-542 QKMYAPN
+542 KN
-549 GVSKSNIN
+549 TTKS
-557 QNYSF
+557 YSI
-562 TVKGIAITNAEYSS
+562 TIKGIAITNKEYSS
-576 WESVPNDYKVTF
+576 WSAIPNDYKVTF

>member
-17 LGTVTPTSG
+17 LGTVTPMSG

-43 SAEYTF
+43 SSEYTF
-49 AKQGIWYVSQ
+49 AKRGIWYVSQ
-59 NKNVDESTAIAYLTF
+59 NKNVDSSTAIAYLTF

-79 IVRFDYEISCK
+79 IVRFDYQISSESF
-90 DPYDKGCIKTQYGI
+90 DHGYITTSSGT
-104 ELVRV
+104 ELLNT
-109 SGITSGH
+109 SGVDSGH

-122 NGINVVILEYTK
+122 NGINVVVLKYKK
-134 DSSDEYGDDEFRVK
+134 DSSDEDGDDEFRVK

-162 SITVSGSSD
+162 SITVSGNSD

-180 YNYYP
+180 YYYQP
-185 SNAQHDISWI
+185 SDAQHDISWNI
-195 ITSGGSPYYIQ
+195 NSGGSPCYIE

-217 IRIRIPFKDK
+217 IRIRIPFKDS
-227 GSIAQF
+227 GSTADF
-233 DVRAEDA
+233 YLYAEDS
-240 LTGMTDYILVDSFRE
+240 LTGIMGDMTVTSNRE
-255 WKPTTLTANDF
+255 WKPTTLTASDF
-266 KADMSIA
+266 KADMSLA

-296 LHVNWRMGLYINR
+296 LHVNRRMGLYIHR
-309 DNCPGEYM
+309 DNCPGEYI
-317 NPNDNYNDGTGHNL
+317 NPNDNYNDAKGHNL

-342 SQYSTVLVPQGC
+342 SQYSTMLIPQGC

-364 ALVVTAYLE
+364 ALVINAYLE
-373 QNDGKGSSSA
+373 QNDGKGNSST
-383 LLTTGNIAS
+383 LLTTGDVAS
-392 GVVKSV
+392 GVSKSV
-398 DVTSN
+398 NVPSN

-424 ASNANTDIPENL
+424 ASNSNTDIPSNL

-464 DSKINI
+464 NSKINI

-488 IYYSNAPKKITGIID
+488 MYRSNAPVKITGIID

-516 GKLVYSTISFTTSAI
+516 GKLVYSTISFTASAI
-531 GLGNRQQFFTI
+531 GLGNSQQSFTI

-549 GVSKSNIN
+549 GVSKSNIK

-576 WESVPNDYKVTF
+576 WESIPNDYKVTF

>member
-17 LGTVTPTSG
+17 LGTVTPMSG

-79 IVRFDYEISCK
+79 IVRFDYQISSESF
-90 DPYDKGCIKTQYGI
+90 DHGYITTSSGT
-104 ELVRV
+104 ELLNT
-109 SGITSGH
+109 SGIDSGY

-122 NGINVVILEYTK
+122 NGVNVVVLKYKK
-134 DSSDEYGDDEFRVK
+134 DSSWNEEDDEFRVK
-148 LAEICGGPTLPSVT
+148 LAEVCGGPTLPSVT

-185 SNAQHDISWI
+185 SDAQHNISWNI
-195 ITSGGSPYYIQ
+195 NSGGSSDYIQ

-217 IRIRIPFKDK
+217 IRIRIPFKDS
-227 GSIAQF
+227 GSIADF
-233 DVRAEDA
+233 YLYAEDS
-240 LTGMTDYILVDSFRE
+240 LTGIMGDMTVTSNRE
-255 WKPTTLTANDF
+255 WKPTTLTASDF

-296 LHVNWRMGLYINR
+296 LHVNRRMSLYIDR

-317 NPNDNYNDGTGHNL
+317 NPNDNYNDAKGHNL

-336 TKKTFE
+336 TKKAFE
-342 SQYSTVLVPQGC
+342 SQYSTVLIPKGC

-364 ALVVTAYLE
+364 ALVVGAYLE
-373 QNDGKGSSSA
+373 QNDGKGHSST
-383 LLTTGNIAS
+383 LLTTGDVAS

-398 DVTSN
+398 DVPSN

-424 ASNANTDIPENL
+424 ASSSNTDIPSNL

-464 DSKINI
+464 NSKINI

-488 IYYSNAPKKITGIID
+488 IYHSNAPVRMTGIID
-503 ASDSGVSLSNVII
+503 ASDSAVSLSNVII
-516 GKLVYSTISFTTSAI
+516 GKLVYSTIQFTSSAI
-531 GLGNRQQFFTI
+531 GLGNSQQFFTI
-542 QKMYAPN
+542 QKVYAPN
-549 GVSKSNIN
+549 GVSKSNIK

-576 WESVPNDYKVTF
+576 WEAIPNDYKVTF

>member
-17 LGTVTPTSG
+17 LGTVTPMSG

-43 SAEYTF
+43 SSEYTF
-49 AKQGIWYVSQ
+49 AKRGIWYVSQ
-59 NKNVDESTAIAYLTF
+59 NKNVDSSTAIAYLTF

-79 IVRFDYEISCK
+79 IVRFDYQISSESF
-90 DPYDKGCIKTQYGI
+90 DHGYITTSSGT
-104 ELVRV
+104 ELLNT
-109 SGITSGH
+109 SGIDSGY

-122 NGINVVILEYTK
+122 NGVNVVVLKYKK
-134 DSSDEYGDDEFRVK
+134 DSSDEDGDDEFRVK

-162 SITVSGSSD
+162 SITVSGNSD

-185 SNAQHDISWI
+185 SDAQHDISWNI
-195 ITSGGSPYYIQ
+195 NSGGSPYYIQ

-240 LTGMTDYILVDSFRE
+240 LTGVADHIFVDSFRE
-255 WKPTTLTANDF
+255 WKPTTLTASDF
-266 KADMSIA
+266 KADMSLA

-282 RHYLPFAAWYNSND
+282 RHYLPFASWYNLND
-296 LHVNWRMGLYINR
+296 YHPYWRMGLYMHR

-317 NPNDNYNDGTGHNL
+317 NPNDNYNDERGNNL

-336 TKKTFE
+336 TKKNFE
-342 SQYSTVLVPQGC
+342 SQYSTVLIPKGC
-354 RKITLYHNQP
+354 RKITLYHNQS

-373 QNDGKGSSSA
+373 QNDGKGHSST
-383 LLTTGNIAS
+383 LLTTGNVAS
-392 GVVKSV
+392 GVSKSV
-398 DVTSN
+398 NVPSN

-424 ASNANTDIPENL
+424 ASNFSTDIPSNL

-464 DSKINI
+464 NSKINI

-488 IYYSNAPKKITGIID
+488 TYQSNAPKKITGIIN
-503 ASDSGVSLSNVII
+503 ASDSAVSLSNVII

-531 GLGNRQQFFTI
+531 GLGNKQQFFTI

-549 GVSKSNIN
+549 GVSKSNIK

-576 WESVPNDYKVTF
+576 WEAIPNDYKVTF

>member
-26 GEEPRELVT
+26 GEEHRELVT

-49 AKQGIWYVSQ
+49 EKQGIWYVSQ
-59 NKNVDESTAIAYLTF
+59 NKNVDNSTAIAYLTF

-79 IVRFDYEISCK
+79 IVRFDYQISSES
-90 DPYDKGCIKTQYGI
+90 YDHGYITTSSGT
-104 ELVRV
+104 ELLN
-109 SGITSGH
+109 TSGTDSGY

-122 NGINVVILEYTK
+122 NGVNVVVLKYKK

-162 SITVSGSSD
+162 SITVSGNSD

-185 SNAQHDISWI
+185 SDAQHDISWNI
-195 ITSGGSPYYIQ
+195 SSGGFPYYIQ
-206 PDYYWYPTENT
+206 PDYYSYPTENT

-227 GSIAQF
+227 GSIARF

-240 LTGMTDYILVDSFRE
+240 LTGVADSILVDSFRE
-255 WKPTTLTANDF
+255 WKPTTLTASDF

-317 NPNDNYNDGTGHNL
+317 NPNDNYNDETGHNL

-373 QNDGKGSSSA
+373 QNDGKGSSST

-398 DVTSN
+398 DVPSN

-424 ASNANTDIPENL
+424 ARSSNTDIPSNL

-453 ATASSTSFASL
+453 ATAFSTSFASL
-464 DSKINI
+464 DSKISI

-488 IYYSNAPKKITGIID
+488 MYRSNTPTKITGIID
-503 ASDSGVSLSNVII
+503 ASDSAVSLSNVIL
-516 GKLVYSTISFTTSAI
+516 GKLVYSTIQLTASAI

-542 QKMYAPN
+542 QKMYASN
-549 GVSKSNIN
+549 GVSKSNIK

-576 WESVPNDYKVTF
+576 WEAIPNDYKVTF

>member
-26 GEEPRELVT
+26 VEEPRELVT

-43 SAEYTF
+43 SSEYTF

-59 NKNVDESTAIAYLTF
+59 NKNVNLSTAIAYLTF

-79 IVRFDYEISCK
+79 IVRFDYQISSESF
-90 DPYDKGCIKTQYGI
+90 DHGYITTSSGI
-104 ELVRV
+104 ELLDT
-109 SGITSGH
+109 SGIDSGY

-122 NGINVVILEYTK
+122 NGVNVVVLKYKK
-134 DSSDEYGDDEFRVK
+134 DLSMYEGDDVFRVK
-148 LAEICGGPTLPSVT
+148 LAEVCGGPTLPSVT

-180 YNYYP
+180 YSYEP
-185 SNAQHDISWI
+185 SDAQHDISWVI
-195 ITSGGSPYYIQ
+195 NSGGSPYYIE

-217 IRIRIPFKDK
+217 IRIRIPFKDS
-227 GSIAQF
+227 GSTADF
-233 DVRAEDA
+233 YLYAEDS
-240 LTGMTDYILVDSFRE
+240 LTGTMGDMTVTSNRE
-255 WKPTTLTANDF
+255 WKPTTLTASDF

-296 LHVNWRMGLYINR
+296 LHVNRRMGLYIHR
-309 DNCPGEYM
+309 DNCPGEYI
-317 NPNDNYNDGTGHNL
+317 NPNDNYNDAKGNNL

-336 TKKTFE
+336 TKKGFE
-342 SQYSTVLVPQGC
+342 SQYSTMLIPQGC
-354 RKITLYHNQP
+354 RKITLYHNQS
-364 ALVVTAYLE
+364 ALVVNAYLE
-373 QNDGKGSSSA
+373 QNDGKGNSTT
-383 LLTTGNIAS
+383 LLTTGDVAS

-398 DVTSN
+398 DVPSN
-403 CRGTCKNLKDA
+403 CRGTCKNLKDV

-424 ASNANTDIPENL
+424 ASSSNTDIPSNL

-443 FKLQFEYVLE
+443 FKLQFQYVLE

-464 DSKINI
+464 NSKINI

-483 YGEYW
+483 YSEYW
-488 IYYSNAPKKITGIID
+488 TYQSNAPKKITGIID

-531 GLGNRQQFFTI
+531 GLGNPQQFFTI
-542 QKMYAPN
+542 QKTYAPN
-549 GVSKSNIN
+549 GVSKSNIK

-562 TVKGIAITNAEYSS
+562 TIKGIAITNTEYSS
-576 WESVPNDYKVTF
+576 WEAIPNDYKVTF

>member
-17 LGTVTPTSG
+17 LGTVTPMSG

-43 SAEYTF
+43 SSEYTF

-79 IVRFDYEISCK
+79 IVRFDYQISSESF
-90 DPYDKGCIKTQYGI
+90 DHGYITTSSGT
-104 ELVRV
+104 ELLNT
-109 SGITSGH
+109 SGVDSGH

-122 NGINVVILEYTK
+122 NGINVVVLKYKK
-134 DSSDEYGDDEFRVK
+134 DSSDEDGDDEFRVK

-180 YNYYP
+180 YDYYP
-185 SNAQHDISWI
+185 SDAQHDISWNI
-195 ITSGGSPYYIQ
+195 NSGGSPCYIE
-206 PDYYWYPTENT
+206 PDYYWYPTEDT
-217 IRIRIPFKDK
+217 IRIRIPFKDS
-227 GSIAQF
+227 GSTADF
-233 DVRAEDA
+233 YLYAEDS
-240 LTGMTDYILVDSFRE
+240 LTGIMGDMTVTSNRE
-255 WKPTTLTANDF
+255 WKPTTLTASDF
-266 KADMSIA
+266 KADMSLA

-296 LHVNWRMGLYINR
+296 LHVNRRMGLYIHR
-309 DNCPGEYM
+309 DNCPGEYI
-317 NPNDNYNDGTGHNL
+317 NPNDNYNDAKGHNL

-342 SQYSTVLVPQGC
+342 SQYSTMLIPQGC

-364 ALVVTAYLE
+364 ALVINAYLE
-373 QNDGKGSSSA
+373 QNDGKGNSST
-383 LLTTGNIAS
+383 LLTTGDVAS
-392 GVVKSV
+392 GVSKSV
-398 DVTSN
+398 NVPSN

-424 ASNANTDIPENL
+424 ASNSNTDIPSNL

-464 DSKINI
+464 NSKINI

-488 IYYSNAPKKITGIID
+488 MYHSNAPVKITGIID

-516 GKLVYSTISFTTSAI
+516 GKLVYSTISFTASAI
-531 GLGNRQQFFTI
+531 GLGNSQQSFTI

-549 GVSKSNIN
+549 GVSKSNIK

-576 WESVPNDYKVTF
+576 WEAIPNDYKVTF

>member
-17 LGTVTPTSG
+17 LGIVTPTSG
-26 GEEPRELVT
+26 GEEPRELVI

-49 AKQGIWYVSQ
+49 EKQGIWYVSQ
-59 NKNVDESTAIAYLTF
+59 NKNVDGSTAIAYLTF

-79 IVRFDYEISCK
+79 IVRFDYQISSESF
-90 DPYDKGCIKTQYGI
+90 DHGYITTSSGI
-104 ELVRV
+104 ELLN
-109 SGITSGH
+109 TSGTDSGY

-122 NGINVVILEYTK
+122 NGVNVVVLKYKK
-134 DSSDEYGDDEFRVK
+134 DSSWNEEDDEFRVK

-162 SITVSGSSD
+162 SIDIIGNDS
-171 TSATYETYS
+171 TSFTYETYS
-180 YNYYP
+180 YHYQP
-185 SNAQHDISWI
+185 SDAQHDISWDI
-195 ITSGGSPYYIQ
+195 NSGGSPYYIQ
-206 PDYYWYPTENT
+206 PDYYWYPTEDT
-217 IRIRIPFKDK
+217 IRIRIPFKDS
-227 GSIAQF
+227 GSTAEFYLYAQ
-233 DVRAEDA
+233 DS
-240 LTGMTDYILVDSFRE
+240 LTDIMGDMTVTSNRE
-255 WKPTTLTANDF
+255 WKPTTLTASDF

-282 RHYLPFAAWYNSND
+282 RHYLPYAAWYNSND
-296 LHVNWRMGLYINR
+296 LHVNRRMSLYINR
-309 DNCPGEYM
+309 DNCPGEYT
-317 NPNDNYNDGTGHNL
+317 NPNDNYNDSKGHNL

-336 TKKTFE
+336 TKKAFE
-342 SQYSTVLVPQGC
+342 SQYSTVLIPKGC

-373 QNDGKGSSSA
+373 QNDGKGSSST
-383 LLTTGNIAS
+383 LLTTGDVAS

-398 DVTSN
+398 DVPSN

-424 ASNANTDIPENL
+424 ASSSNTDIPSNL

-453 ATASSTSFASL
+453 ATASSTSFSSL

-488 IYYSNAPKKITGIID
+488 MYYSNAPVRMTGIID
-503 ASDSGVSLSNVII
+503 ASDSAVSLSNVII
-516 GKLVYSTISFTTSAI
+516 GKLVYSTIYFTASAI
-531 GLGNRQQFFTI
+531 GLGSSQQFFTI
-542 QKMYAPN
+542 QKVYAPN
-549 GVSKSNIN
+549 GVSKSNIKK
-557 QNYSF
+557 NYSF

-576 WESVPNDYKVTF
+576 WEAIPNDYKVTF

>member
-59 NKNVDESTAIAYLTF
+59 NKNVDNSTAIAYLTF

-79 IVRFDYEISCK
+79 IVRFDYQISSES
-90 DPYDKGCIKTQYGI
+90 YDHGYITTSSGT
-104 ELVRV
+104 ELLNV
-109 SGITSGH
+109 SGTDSGY

-122 NGINVVILEYTK
+122 NGVNVVVLKYKK
-134 DSSDEYGDDEFRVK
+134 DSSVYKGDDVFRVK

-162 SITVSGSSD
+162 SITISGN
-171 TSATYETYS
+171 ATTDNVYETYS
-180 YNYYP
+180 YGYQP
-185 SNAQHDISWI
+185 TNAQHNIRFSFGGDG
-195 ITSGGSPYYIQ
+195 IT
-206 PDYYWYPTENT
+206 PDYYQYPYDDSYQY
-217 IRIRIPFKDK
+217 IRMRIPFIDK
-227 GSIAQF
+227 GDNSYIHLVAQ
-233 DVRAEDA
+233 DS
-240 LTGMTDYILVDSFRE
+240 LTGTMGDMHVTSNRE
-255 WKPTTLTANDF
+255 WKPTTLTSSDF
-266 KADMSIA
+266 KADMSLA

-282 RHYLPFAAWYNSND
+282 RHYLPFAAWYNSKD
-296 LHVNWRMGLYINR
+296 LHVNRRMCLYMHR

-317 NPNDNYNDGTGHNL
+317 NPNDNYNDAMGNNL
-331 QSIIQ
+331 QHIIQ
-336 TKKTFE
+336 TKKAFE

-354 RKITLYHNQP
+354 RKIMLYHNQP
-364 ALVVTAYLE
+364 ALTVTAYLE
-373 QNDGKGSSSA
+373 QHDGKGSSST
-383 LLTTGNIAS
+383 LLTTGDVAS

-398 DVTSN
+398 DVPSN

-424 ASNANTDIPENL
+424 ASSSNTDIPSNL

-464 DSKINI
+464 NSKINI

-488 IYYSNAPKKITGIID
+488 VYQSNAPKKITGIIN
-503 ASDSGVSLSNVII
+503 ASDSAVSLSNVII
-516 GKLVYSTISFTTSAI
+516 GKLVYSTISFTASAI
-531 GLGNRQQFFTI
+531 GLGSTEQFFTI

-549 GVSKSNIN
+549 GVSKSNIK

-576 WESVPNDYKVTF
+576 WDAIPNDYKVTF

>member
-79 IVRFDYEISCK
+79 IVRFDYQISSESF
-90 DPYDKGCIKTQYGI
+90 DHGYIITSSGT
-104 ELVRV
+104 ELLDT
-109 SGITSGH
+109 SGIDSGY

-122 NGINVVILEYTK
+122 NGVNVVVLKYKK
-134 DSSDEYGDDEFRVK
+134 DSDVSEEDDVFRVK

-180 YNYYP
+180 YSYEP
-185 SNAQHDISWI
+185 SDAQHNISWNI
-195 ITSGGSPYYIQ
+195 NSGGSPYYIQ
-206 PDYYWYPTENT
+206 PDYYSYPTENT
-217 IRIRIPFKDK
+217 IRIRIPFKDS
-227 GSIAQF
+227 GSTAQF

-240 LTGMTDYILVDSFRE
+240 LTGVTDDILVDSFRE
-255 WKPTTLTANDF
+255 WKPTTLTASDF

-273 TAASSGSSY
+273 TAASSGSNY

-296 LHVNWRMGLYINR
+296 LHVNWRMCLYMHR

-317 NPNDNYNDGTGHNL
+317 NPNDNYNDEKGHNL

-336 TKKTFE
+336 TKKAFE
-342 SQYSTVLVPQGC
+342 SQYSTVLIPKGC

-364 ALVVTAYLE
+364 ALVVNAYLE
-373 QNDGKGSSSA
+373 QNDGKGHSST
-383 LLTTGNIAS
+383 LLTTGNVTS

-398 DVTSN
+398 DVPSN

-424 ASNANTDIPENL
+424 ASSSNTDIPSNL

-453 ATASSTSFASL
+453 ATASSTSFSSL
-464 DSKINI
+464 NSKINI

-488 IYYSNAPKKITGIID
+488 IYQSNAPKKITGIIN
-503 ASDSGVSLSNVII
+503 ASDSSVSLSNVII
-516 GKLVYSTISFTTSAI
+516 GKLVYSSIQFATSAI
-531 GLGNRQQFFTI
+531 GLGNPAQSFTI
-542 QKMYAPN
+542 QKIYAPN
-549 GVSKSNIN
+549 GVSKSNIK

-576 WESVPNDYKVTF
+576 WEAIPNDYKVTF

>member
-12 FSNNK
+12 FSNHK

-26 GEEPRELVT
+26 GEEPRELVV

-79 IVRFDYEISCK
+79 IVRFDYQISSESF
-90 DPYDKGCIKTQYGI
+90 DHGYITTSSGT
-104 ELVRV
+104 ELLDT
-109 SGITSGH
+109 SGIDSGY

-122 NGINVVILEYTK
+122 NGVNVVVLKYEK
-134 DSSDEYGDDEFRVK
+134 DSDVSEEDDVFRVK

-180 YNYYP
+180 YSYEP
-185 SNAQHDISWI
+185 SDAQHNISWNI
-195 ITSGGSPYYIQ
+195 SSGGSSDYIQ

-240 LTGMTDYILVDSFRE
+240 LTGVADDILVDSFRE
-255 WKPTTLTANDF
+255 WKPTTLIASDF
-266 KADMSIA
+266 KADMSYPSA
-273 TAASSGSSY
+273 DSSGTTY
-282 RHYLPFAAWYNSND
+282 RHYLPFAAWYNSKD
-296 LHVNWRMGLYINR
+296 LHVNWRMCLYMHR

-317 NPNDNYNDGTGHNL
+317 NPNDNYNDAKGHNL

-342 SQYSTVLVPQGC
+342 SQYSTMLIPQGC
-354 RKITLYHNQP
+354 RKITLYHNQS

-373 QNDGKGSSSA
+373 QNDGKGNSST
-383 LLTTGNIAS
+383 LLTTGDVAS

-398 DVTSN
+398 DVPSN

-424 ASNANTDIPENL
+424 ASNSNTDIPSNL

-443 FKLQFEYVLE
+443 FKLTFEYALT
-453 ATASSTSFASL
+453 ATVDSTLYNSTS
-464 DSKINI
+464 KQINV

-477 YNKCYL
+477 YNKCYMYL
-483 YGEYW
+483 TYW
-488 IYYSNAPKKITGIID
+488 QGNVNSQTEFTVLID
-503 ASDSGVSLSNVII
+503 ASDSAISLPNIAI
-516 GKLVYSTISFTTSAI
+516 GRYIYPSYMIAASAI
-531 GLGNRQQFFTI
+531 MFGNSQQNFTFKKLSSSTGHQI
-542 QKMYAPN
+542 KN
-549 GVSKSNIN
+549 TTKS
-557 QNYSF
+557 YSI
-562 TVKGIAITNAEYSS
+562 TIKGIAITNKEYSS
-576 WESVPNDYKVTF
+576 WSAIPNDYKVTF

>member
-26 GEEPRELVT
+26 EEEPRELVI

-43 SAEYTF
+43 SSEYTF

-59 NKNVDESTAIAYLTF
+59 NKNVNLSTAIAYLTF

-79 IVRFDYEISCK
+79 IVRFDYQISSESF
-90 DPYDKGCIKTQYGI
+90 DNGYITTSSGT
-104 ELVRV
+104 ELLNT
-109 SGITSGH
+109 SGIDSGY

-122 NGINVVILEYTK
+122 NGVNVVVLKYKK
-134 DSSDEYGDDEFRVK
+134 DLSEHEGDDVFRVK

-180 YNYYP
+180 YSYQP
-185 SNAQHDISWI
+185 SDAQHDISWNI
-195 ITSGGSPYYIQ
+195 NSGGSPYYIQ

-217 IRIRIPFKDK
+217 IRIRIPFKDS
-227 GSIAQF
+227 GSTADFYLYAQ
-233 DVRAEDA
+233 DS
-240 LTGMTDYILVDSFRE
+240 LTGIMRDMTVTLNRE
-255 WKPTTLTANDF
+255 WKPTILTASDF
-266 KADMSIA
+266 KADMSLA

-296 LHVNWRMGLYINR
+296 LHVNRRMGLYMHR

-317 NPNDNYNDGTGHNL
+317 NPNDNYDDAKGNNL

-336 TKKTFE
+336 TKKDFE
-342 SQYSTVLVPQGC
+342 SQYSTVLIPKGC
-354 RKITLYHNQP
+354 RKITLYHNQS

-373 QNDGKGSSSA
+373 QNDGKGSSST
-383 LLTTGNIAS
+383 LLTTGDVAS

-398 DVTSN
+398 DVPSN

-424 ASNANTDIPENL
+424 ASSSNTDIPSNL

-488 IYYSNAPKKITGIID
+488 MYHSNAPTKITGIID
-503 ASDSGVSLSNVII
+503 ASDSTVYLSNVII
-516 GKLVYSTISFTTSAI
+516 GKLVYSTITFSTSAI
-531 GLGNRQQFFTI
+531 GLGNPQQFFTI
-542 QKMYAPN
+542 QKMHAPN
-549 GVSKSNIN
+549 GVSKSNIK

-562 TVKGIAITNAEYSS
+562 TVKGIAITNTEYSS
-576 WESVPNDYKVTF
+576 WDAIPNDYKVTF

>member
-17 LGTVTPTSG
+17 LGTVTPMSG

-43 SAEYTF
+43 SSEYTF

-79 IVRFDYEISCK
+79 IVRFDYQISSESF
-90 DPYDKGCIKTQYGI
+90 DHGYITTSSGT
-104 ELVRV
+104 ELLNT
-109 SGITSGH
+109 SGVDSGH

-122 NGINVVILEYTK
+122 NGINVVVLKYKK
-134 DSSDEYGDDEFRVK
+134 DSSDEDGDDEFRVK

-185 SNAQHDISWI
+185 SDAQHDISWNI
-195 ITSGGSPYYIQ
+195 NSGGSPCYIE
-206 PDYYWYPTENT
+206 PDYYWYPTEDT
-217 IRIRIPFKDK
+217 IRIRIPFKDS
-227 GSIAQF
+227 GSTADF
-233 DVRAEDA
+233 YLYAEDS
-240 LTGMTDYILVDSFRE
+240 LTGIMGDMTVTSNRE
-255 WKPTTLTANDF
+255 WKPTTLTASDF
-266 KADMSIA
+266 KADMSLA

-296 LHVNWRMGLYINR
+296 LHVNRRMGLYIHR
-309 DNCPGEYM
+309 DNCPGEYI
-317 NPNDNYNDGTGHNL
+317 NPNDNYNDAKGHNL

-342 SQYSTVLVPQGC
+342 SQYSTMLIPQGC

-364 ALVVTAYLE
+364 ALVINAYLE
-373 QNDGKGSSSA
+373 QNDGKGNSST
-383 LLTTGNIAS
+383 LLTTGDVAS
-392 GVVKSV
+392 GVSKSV
-398 DVTSN
+398 NVPSN

-424 ASNANTDIPENL
+424 ASNSNTDIPSNL

-464 DSKINI
+464 NSKINI

-488 IYYSNAPKKITGIID
+488 MYHSNAPVKITGIID

-516 GKLVYSTISFTTSAI
+516 GKLVYSTISFTASAI
-531 GLGNRQQFFTI
+531 GLGNSQQSFTI

-549 GVSKSNIN
+549 GVSKSNIK

-576 WESVPNDYKVTF
+576 WEAIPNDYKVTF

>member
-49 AKQGIWYVSQ
+49 EKQGIWYVSQ

-79 IVRFDYEISCK
+79 IVRFDYQISSES
-90 DPYDKGCIKTQYGI
+90 YDHGYITTSSGT
-104 ELVRV
+104 ELLNT
-109 SGITSGH
+109 SGIDSGY

-122 NGINVVILEYTK
+122 NGVNVVVLKYEK
-134 DSSDEYGDDEFRVK
+134 DLSAYEGDDVFRVK

-162 SITVSGSSD
+162 SITVSGNSD

-180 YNYYP
+180 YSYEP
-185 SNAQHDISWI
+185 SDAQHNISWTI
-195 ITSGGSPYYIQ
+195 NSGGSPDYIE

-217 IRIRIPFKDK
+217 IRIRIPFKDS
-227 GSIAQF
+227 GSTADF
-233 DVRAEDA
+233 YLYAKDS
-240 LTGMTDYILVDSFRE
+240 LTDIMGDITVTSNRE
-255 WKPTTLTANDF
+255 WKPTTLTASDF
-266 KADMSIA
+266 KADMSLA

-296 LHVNWRMGLYINR
+296 LHVNRRMSLYIHR

-317 NPNDNYNDGTGHNL
+317 NPNDNYNDSKGNNL

-336 TKKTFE
+336 TKKAFE
-342 SQYSTVLVPQGC
+342 SQYSTMLIPQGC

-364 ALVVTAYLE
+364 ALVVNAYLE
-373 QNDGKGSSSA
+373 QNNGKGSSST
-383 LLTTGNIAS
+383 LLTTGDVAS
-392 GVVKSV
+392 GVIKSV
-398 DVTSN
+398 DVPSN

-424 ASNANTDIPENL
+424 ASSSNTDIPSNL

-443 FKLQFEYVLE
+443 FKLTFEYALT
-453 ATASSTSFASL
+453 ATIDSTLYNSTS
-464 DSKINI
+464 KQINV

-477 YNKCYL
+477 YNKCYMYL
-483 YGEYW
+483 TYW
-488 IYYSNAPKKITGIID
+488 QGNVNSQTEFTALID
-503 ASDSGVSLSNVII
+503 ASDSAISLPNIAI
-516 GKLVYSTISFTTSAI
+516 GRYIYPSYTIAASAI
-531 GLGNRQQFFTI
+531 IFGNSQQNFTFKKLDSSTGYLI
-542 QKMYAPN
+542 KN
-549 GVSKSNIN
+549 TTKS
-557 QNYSF
+557 YSI
-562 TVKGIAITNAEYSS
+562 TIKGIAITNAEYSS
-576 WESVPNDYKVTF
+576 WEAIPNDYKVTF

>member
-59 NKNVDESTAIAYLTF
+59 NKNVDNSTAIAHLTF

-79 IVRFDYEISCK
+79 IVRFDYQISSES
-90 DPYDKGCIKTQYGI
+90 YDHGYITTSSGT
-104 ELVRV
+104 ELLN
-109 SGITSGH
+109 TSGTNSGY

-122 NGINVVILEYTK
+122 NGVNVVVLKYK
-134 DSSDEYGDDEFRVK
+134 KNSSVHKGDDVFRVK

-162 SITVSGSSD
+162 SITISGND
-171 TSATYETYS
+171 TTNNVYETYS
-180 YNYYP
+180 YNYQP
-185 SNAQHDISWI
+185 TNAQHNIRFSFGGDG
-195 ITSGGSPYYIQ
+195 IT
-206 PDYYWYPTENT
+206 PDYYQYPYDGSYQY
-217 IRIRIPFKDK
+217 IRMRIPFIDK
-227 GSIAQF
+227 GDNSYIHLVAQDSLT
-233 DVRAEDA
+233 DVIGDMHV
-240 LTGMTDYILVDSFRE
+240 TSNRE
-255 WKPTTLTANDF
+255 WKPTTLTASDF
-266 KADMSIA
+266 KADMSYP
-273 TAASSGSSY
+273 TADSSGTTY
-282 RHYLPFAAWYNSND
+282 RHYLPFAAWYNSTD
-296 LHVNWRMGLYINR
+296 LHVNWRMCLYMHR

-317 NPNDNYNDGTGHNL
+317 NPNDNYNDAKGHNL

-336 TKKTFE
+336 TKKSFE
-342 SQYSTVLVPQGC
+342 SQYSTVIIPKGC
-354 RKITLYHNQP
+354 RKIILYHNQP
-364 ALVVTAYLE
+364 ALIVSAHLT
-373 QNDGKGSSSA
+373 QNDGKGNGSV
-383 LLTTGNIAS
+383 LLTTGDVAS

-398 DVTSN
+398 DVPSN

-414 SKFLIIVCKN
+414 SKFLIILCKN
-424 ASNANTDIPENL
+424 ASNSSSDIPSNL

-453 ATASSTSFASL
+453 ATAFSTSFTNL
-464 DSKINI
+464 DSKISI

-488 IYYSNAPKKITGIID
+488 TYRSNAPTKITGIID
-503 ASDSGVSLSNVII
+503 ASDSAISLSNVII
-516 GKLVYSTISFTTSAI
+516 GKLVYSTIQFTASAI
-531 GLGNRQQFFTI
+531 GLGNTEQFFTI
-542 QKMYAPN
+542 QKMSAPN
-549 GVSKSNIN
+549 GVSKSNIK

-562 TVKGIAITNAEYSS
+562 TLKGIAITNAEYSS
-576 WESVPNDYKVTF
+576 WDAIPNDYKVTF